1 MLNLGMLKDDNL
13 AVSGVSIPRPIL
25 AFSGCVVVAI
35 VVGGGGGGLDDAGRL
50 KTKETID
57 GEGTHRRKRD

>member
-35 VVGGGGGGLDDAGRL
+35 VVGGGGGGGGGWFR
-50 KTKETID
+50 
-57 GEGTHRRKRD
+57 